1 MNPYPGQKFFVGD
14 LVLVNGT
21 KGFRFTT
28 VDDGDM
34 GIITKAWVMEVCT
47 KTGVLGLP
55 PEAGGP
61 TYGWEWGYVA
71 FFANGPL
78 RGVRL
83 DNSSSVVRIDA
94 SITRKSA

>member
-21 KGFRFTT
+21 QGFQFTT

-34 GIITKAWVMEVCT
+34 GIITKAWNMEVCT
-47 KTGVLGLP
+47 RGGIAGLS

-61 TYGWEWGYVA
+61 MYGREWGYVA
-71 FFANGPL
+71 FFASGPPQ
-78 RGVRL
+78 GVRL
-83 DNSSSVVRIDA
+83 DNLSSVVRVGE
-94 SITRKSA
+94 STTRSAA